1 MQAGMPA
8 LPGQRT
14 SVVYSVASDPRCV
27 RSIEALMDPSA
38 LQFRLLELRRE
49 LEEILAIV
57 TTDSTLTQTKRQG
70 CEYAPDETRDVQR
83 GISQTSG
90 VHQFETDELL
100 NDALVVITEFGQAS
114 PAILQMWLSIDY
126 NRATQIL
133 TDLETDGL
141 ISSRGR
147 IHHKACALR
156 RSKLSTLAGMN

>member
-1 MQAGMPA
+1 
-8 LPGQRT
+8 
-14 SVVYSVASDPRCV
+14 V

-49 LEEILAIV
+49 LEEILAMV
-57 TTDSTLTQTKRQG
+57 TTDSTFTQTKRQD
-70 CEYAPDETRDVQR
+70 CEYAPGETRDVQR
-83 GISQTSG
+83 GISETSG

-133 TDLETDGL
+133 TKLEADGL
-141 ISSRGR
+141 ISPKGKVNRKS
-147 IHHKACALR
+147 
-156 RSKLSTLAGMN
+156 